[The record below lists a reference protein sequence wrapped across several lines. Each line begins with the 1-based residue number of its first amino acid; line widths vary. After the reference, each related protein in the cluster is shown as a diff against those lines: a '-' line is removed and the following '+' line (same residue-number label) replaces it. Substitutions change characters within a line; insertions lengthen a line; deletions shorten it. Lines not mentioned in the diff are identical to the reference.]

1 MIPISVVRTNVIE
14 VRMVPEVEST
24 NANCEL
30 TSMVSETS
38 NACDA
43 ITFTLKVL
51 NWTIRIEINIM
62 KIIMPKRPYISILES
77 EKKPALVRYDA
88 ENTREKKNKTK
99 DSIPIPRSKI

>member
-1 MIPISVVRTNVIE
+1 
-14 VRMVPEVEST
+14 MVPEVEST

-51 NWTIRIEINIM
+51 NWTIRIEIKIM
-62 KIIMPKRPYISILES
+62 KIIMPMRPYISILES

-88 ENTREKKNKTK
+88 ENTREKR
-99 DSIPIPRSKI
+99 IRQKIQSRFRGAKSDFELEKKEWSDIRE